1 MQDDLLLLLQ
11 LAELESLA
19 RQAESLRELGHHL
32 ANDAHGLL
40 AYRQALVVAED
51 GDRWRLMNISGLVS
65 VDENTP
71 YRVWLDS
78 TLPWLRQQLSAD
90 EFAWLELNTLTD
102 APSATLQGLQEWWPA
117 GVAAL
122 PLKSRS
128 EQLLGWV
135 LFLLDEAPSP
145 TQTVLVKRLAMSWS
159 YCWEMLKPK
168 PGLWQRFRQRKNRWK
183 LATAALLILLIPLRQ
198 SALAPAEITSLDL
211 QLVSAP
217 MDGVIK
223 TFHIK
228 PNEPV
233 SKDQPLFSLDDTT
246 LQHQRAVAQQAVAVA
261 DAELMAASQG
271 AFTSNDSKAQLPTL
285 QSRAQQRR
293 AELKSL
299 KAQLQRMTVLAPRA
313 GVAVFTDPNEWLGKP
328 VVTGERVLQLA
339 NPDQPAML
347 IKLPVAD
354 AIELSVGTPVVLYL
368 TVRPLSPLNGK
379 ILETSYQ
386 SSLTA
391 EGISS
396 YRLRASV
403 DKGDSDLARI
413 GLKGTA
419 KIKAGW
425 SLLGYEMLRRPLAA
439 LREFTG
445 L

>member
-1 MQDDLLLLLQ
+1 MQDDVILLLQ
-11 LAELESLA
+11 LAELEGLA
-19 RQAESLRELGHHL
+19 RQAQSLRELGHHL

-40 AYRQALVVAED
+40 DYRQALVVANEPQ
-51 GDRWRLMNISGLVS
+51 RWRLLNISGLVS

-78 TLPWLRQQLSAD
+78 TLPWLRQQISSNELT
-90 EFAWLELNTLTD
+90 WLEL
-102 APSATLQGLQEWWPA
+102 ATVKETPEEIVAGLREWWPA
-117 GVAAL
+117 GVCAL
-122 PLKSRS
+122 PLTSRS
-128 EQLLGWV
+128 GQLLGWV
-135 LFLLDEAPSP
+135 LFLLDQAPNT
-145 TQTVLVKRLAMSWS
+145 TQSVLLKRLALSWS
-159 YCWEMLKPK
+159 YCWEMLMPK
-168 PGLWQRFRQRKNRWK
+168 AGFWQRFRERKNLWK
-183 LATAALLILLIPLRQ
+183 LALIVLLILLIPIRQ

-217 MDGVIK
+217 LDGVIK
-223 TFHIK
+223 SFHIS
-228 PNEPV
+228 PNATV
-233 SKDQPLFSLDDTT
+233 KQGQPLFSLDDTT
-246 LQHQRAVAQQAVAVA
+246 LLHQKAVAELAVAVA
-261 DAELMAASQG
+261 DAELLAARQG
-271 AFTSNDSKAQLPTL
+271 AFNSNDSKAQLPTL

-293 AELKSL
+293 AELETL
-299 KAQLQRMTVLAPRA
+299 RAQLQRMTVLAPRD

-339 NPDQPAML
+339 NPEQLAML
-347 IKLPVAD
+347 IQLPVAD

-368 TVRPLSPLNGK
+368 TVRPLSPLNGQ

-386 SSLTA
+386 STLSA
-391 EGISS
+391 EGIPS

-403 DKGDSDLARI
+403 EKDDQALARI

-425 SLLGYEMLRRPLAA
+425 SILGYEMFRRPLAA

>member
-1 MQDDLLLLLQ
+1 MQDDVILLLQ
-11 LAELESLA
+11 LAELEGLA
-19 RQAESLRELGHHL
+19 RQAQSLRELGHHL

-40 AYRQALVVAED
+40 DYRQALVVANEPQ
-51 GDRWRLMNISGLVS
+51 RWRLLNISGLVS

-78 TLPWLRQQLSAD
+78 TLPWLRQQISSNELT
-90 EFAWLELNTLTD
+90 WLEL
-102 APSATLQGLQEWWPA
+102 ATVKETPEEIVAGLREWWPA
-117 GVAAL
+117 GVCAL
-122 PLKSRS
+122 PLTSRS
-128 EQLLGWV
+128 GQLLGWV
-135 LFLLDEAPSP
+135 LFLLDQAPNT
-145 TQTVLVKRLAMSWS
+145 TQSVLLKRLALSWS
-159 YCWEMLKPK
+159 YCWEMLMPK
-168 PGLWQRFRQRKNRWK
+168 AGFWQRFRERKNLWK
-183 LATAALLILLIPLRQ
+183 LALIVLLILLIPIRQ

-217 MDGVIK
+217 LDGVIK
-223 TFHIK
+223 SFHIS
-228 PNEPV
+228 PNATV
-233 SKDQPLFSLDDTT
+233 KQGQPLFSLDDTT
-246 LQHQRAVAQQAVAVA
+246 LLHQKAVAELAVAVA
-261 DAELMAASQG
+261 DAELLAARQG
-271 AFTSNDSKAQLPTL
+271 AFNSNDSKAQLPTL

-293 AELKSL
+293 AELETL
-299 KAQLQRMTVLAPRA
+299 RAQLQRMTVLAARD

-339 NPDQPAML
+339 NPEQLAML
-347 IKLPVAD
+347 IQLPVAD

-368 TVRPLSPLNGK
+368 TVRPLSPLNGQ

-386 SSLTA
+386 STLSA
-391 EGISS
+391 EGIPS

-403 DKGDSDLARI
+403 EKDDQALARI

-425 SLLGYEMLRRPLAA
+425 SILGYEMFRRPLAA

>member
-135 LFLLDEAPSP
+135 LFLLDEAPTP

-293 AELKSL
+293 AELESL
-299 KAQLQRMTVLAPRA
+299 NAQLQRMTVLAPRA

-403 DKGDSDLARI
+403 DKGDSELARI

>member
-1 MQDDLLLLLQ
+1 MQDDLILLLQ

-40 AYRQALVVAED
+40 DYRQALVVANEAQH
-51 GDRWRLMNISGLVS
+51 WQLMNISGLVS

-71 YRVWLDS
+71 YRVWLDG
-78 TLPWLRQQLSAD
+78 TLPWLRQQLKGN
-90 EFAWLELNTLTD
+90 ELAWLELTTAAD
-102 APSATLQGLQEWWPA
+102 TPEDIREGLREWWPA
-117 GVAAL
+117 GVCAL
-122 PLKSRS
+122 PLTSRS
-128 EQLLGWV
+128 GQLLGWV
-135 LFLLDEAPSP
+135 LFLVDQTPSA
-145 TQTVLVKRLAMSWS
+145 TQSVLLKRLALSWS
-159 YCWEMLKPK
+159 YCWEMLAPK
-168 PGLWQRFRQRKNRWK
+168 ASLWRRLWQRKYAWRFT
-183 LATAALLILLIPLRQ
+183 LAVLLILLIPMRQ

-217 MDGVIK
+217 MEGIIK
-223 TFHIK
+223 TFHIR
-228 PNEPV
+228 PNQTV
-233 SKDQPLFSLDDTT
+233 KQGQPLFSLDDTT
-246 LQHQRAVAQQAVAVA
+246 LLHQQAVAEQAVAVA
-261 DAELMAASQG
+261 DAELLAARQG
-271 AFTSNDSKAQLPTL
+271 AFNSNDSKAQLPIL

-293 AELKSL
+293 AELETL
-299 KAQLQRMTVLAPRA
+299 HGQLQRMTVMAPRD

-339 NPDQPAML
+339 NPEQPAML
-347 IKLPVAD
+347 IQLPVAD

-368 TVRPLSPLNGK
+368 TVRPLSPLSGH

-386 SSLTA
+386 STLTA
-391 EGISS
+391 EGIPS
-396 YRLRASV
+396 YRLRANV
-403 DKGDSDLARI
+403 DKDDNALARI

-425 SLLGYEMLRRPLAA
+425 SVLGYELVRRPLAA

>member
-293 AELKSL
+293 AELESL
-299 KAQLQRMTVLAPRA
+299 NAQLQRMTVLAPRA

-403 DKGDSDLARI
+403 DKGDSELARI

>member
-117 GVAAL
+117 GLAAL

-135 LFLLDEAPSP
+135 LFLLDEAPNP

-271 AFTSNDSKAQLPTL
+271 AFTSNDSKAQLPIL

-293 AELKSL
+293 AELESL

-403 DKGDSDLARI
+403 DKGDSELARI